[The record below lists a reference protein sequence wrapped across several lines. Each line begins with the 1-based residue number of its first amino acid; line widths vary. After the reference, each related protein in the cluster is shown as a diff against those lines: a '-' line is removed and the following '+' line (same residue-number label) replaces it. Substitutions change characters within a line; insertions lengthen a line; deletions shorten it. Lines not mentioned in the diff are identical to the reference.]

1 MAQPLTGKRVAIT
14 RAREQAEELAAKLRA
29 LGALPLNWPLI
40 AFGPPADDRPLRE
53 AIARCS
59 QYDWIVFT
67 SANGV
72 RAFGERLESRVL
84 PMPRIAAVGR
94 QTAEALRRFD
104 LHASAVPDEFLG
116 DRIAVVLGDV
126 HGQRI
131 LLVRPENAPA
141 ELPAS
146 LRARGALVTE
156 VSAYRTVPAAAAR
169 PLRLNEVDAITLA
182 SGSAATQLAARL
194 EGQTVPE
201 HVCIACIGPS
211 TADVAQAAGLPVTLV
226 APVHTLDGLVAA
238 LARYFTQEA
247 AP

>member
-1 MAQPLTGKRVAIT
+1 MAQPLIGKRVAIT

-29 LGALPLNWPLI
+29 LGAVPVNWPLI
-40 AFGPPADDRPLRE
+40 AFGPPADDRPLRG
-53 AIARCS
+53 AIARCA

-84 PMPRIAAVGR
+84 RMPRIAAVGK
-94 QTAEALRRFD
+94 QTAEALRHFA
-104 LHASAVPDEFLG
+104 LHASAVPGEFLG
-116 DRIAVVLGDV
+116 DRIAAVLGDV
-126 HGQRI
+126 RGRRI
-131 LLVRPENAPA
+131 LLVRPENAPV

-146 LRARGALVTE
+146 LRARGALVEE
-156 VSAYRTVPAAAAR
+156 VSAYRTAPAAAGE

-182 SGSAATQLAARL
+182 SGSAAKQLAVRL
-194 EGQTVPE
+194 AGQVVPE
-201 HVCIACIGPS
+201 HVCMACIGPS

-238 LARYFTQEA
+238 LAQYFTQEA
-247 AP
+247 AT